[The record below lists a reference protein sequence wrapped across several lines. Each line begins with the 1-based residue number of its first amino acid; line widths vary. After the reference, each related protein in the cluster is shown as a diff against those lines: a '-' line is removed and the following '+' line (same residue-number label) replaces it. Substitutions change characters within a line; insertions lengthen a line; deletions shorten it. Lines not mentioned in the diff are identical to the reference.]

1 MTAEKETDH
10 MLPKAAGWGAPPL
23 HTQQSPVPKHARPIV
38 KGNTGGNMNMNTYQP
53 SPDYSSAAYVNHI
66 PQVLHVS
73 KYIFFVNELFN
84 ISAF

>member
-53 SPDYSSAAYVNHI
+53 SPPDYPSAQYMNHH
-66 PQVLHVS
+66 PQVFYVENLVF
-73 KYIFFVNELFN
+73 I
-84 ISAF
+84 